1 MRRNQKKK
9 KEKITKENKQ
19 TNSEIECTQVR
30 GGFLGLG
37 AGEYVQ
43 KPHKKNWGA
52 KIEPA
57 GCRQKLYFSG
67 LWDNH
72 FFFVLFWFSGGKYMF
87 VYIRLFS
94 FYFFLF
100 CFILVESKIFNLFLK
115 IFSLVVAFFWCW
127 LFFFFLFPPSLF
139 ELHIHFSI
147 LTPSVQELV
156 KDQKRKSKKKH
167 HRNQTNKIRGMKAGA
182 NAPVPRTFFL
192 VYSYCC
198 FCCFCCFGVRHLH
211 VARKYTS
218 LFVSNLL

>member
-67 LWDNH
+67 LCALE
-72 FFFVLFWFSGGKYMF
+72 VGQ
-87 VYIRLFS
+87 
-94 FYFFLF
+94 
-100 CFILVESKIFNLFLK
+100 LK
-115 IFSLVVAFFWCW
+115 REIVRD
-127 LFFFFLFPPSLF
+127 
-139 ELHIHFSI
+139 SI
-147 LTPSVQELV
+147 
-156 KDQKRKSKKKH
+156 
-167 HRNQTNKIRGMKAGA
+167 
-182 NAPVPRTFFL
+182 NAT
-192 VYSYCC
+192 
-198 FCCFCCFGVRHLH
+198 
-211 VARKYTS
+211 
-218 LFVSNLL
+218 

>member
-67 LWDNH
+67 LWEYKITR
-72 FFFVLFWFSGGKYMF
+72 VIISM
-87 VYIRLFS
+87 VYINLNIILYSNIYRFFKDMLRWRVTCGFS
-94 FYFFLF
+94 TNTTKSTLPHGLLVCRSAIHSSFFL
-100 CFILVESKIFNLFLK
+100 LPP
-115 IFSLVVAFFWCW
+115 
-127 LFFFFLFPPSLF
+127 FFLSFLPHLISLSF
-139 ELHIHFSI
+139 
-147 LTPSVQELV
+147 
-156 KDQKRKSKKKH
+156 
-167 HRNQTNKIRGMKAGA
+167 
-182 NAPVPRTFFL
+182 
-192 VYSYCC
+192 
-198 FCCFCCFGVRHLH
+198 FCCF
-211 VARKYTS
+211 
-218 LFVSNLL
+218 LFDFFVFDF

>member
-67 LWDNH
+67 LCRN
-72 FFFVLFWFSGGKYMF
+72 
-87 VYIRLFS
+87 
-94 FYFFLF
+94 
-100 CFILVESKIFNLFLK
+100 
-115 IFSLVVAFFWCW
+115 
-127 LFFFFLFPPSLF
+127 
-139 ELHIHFSI
+139 
-147 LTPSVQELV
+147 
-156 KDQKRKSKKKH
+156 KKKNPYLNNNLKNNGN
-167 HRNQTNKIRGMKAGA
+167 RIQRKVVDSIKT
-182 NAPVPRTFFL
+182 VVFF
-192 VYSYCC
+192 
-198 FCCFCCFGVRHLH
+198 
-211 VARKYTS
+211 
-218 LFVSNLL
+218 

>member
-67 LWDNH
+67 L
-72 FFFVLFWFSGGKYMF
+72 
-87 VYIRLFS
+87 
-94 FYFFLF
+94 
-100 CFILVESKIFNLFLK
+100 CNLA
-115 IFSLVVAFFWCW
+115 ICSFFWG
-127 LFFFFLFPPSLF
+127 
-139 ELHIHFSI
+139 
-147 LTPSVQELV
+147 SVVVWVLMGGEGGE
-156 KDQKRKSKKKH
+156 KDVDCP
-167 HRNQTNKIRGMKAGA
+167 IGW
-182 NAPVPRTFFL
+182 
-192 VYSYCC
+192 
-198 FCCFCCFGVRHLH
+198 
-211 VARKYTS
+211 
-218 LFVSNLL
+218 

>member
-67 LWDNH
+67 LCASVWQSLGDKKKQKNKTKKRIGS
-72 FFFVLFWFSGGKYMF
+72 FV
-87 VYIRLFS
+87 
-94 FYFFLF
+94 
-100 CFILVESKIFNLFLK
+100 
-115 IFSLVVAFFWCW
+115 
-127 LFFFFLFPPSLF
+127 
-139 ELHIHFSI
+139 
-147 LTPSVQELV
+147 
-156 KDQKRKSKKKH
+156 SKKIML
-167 HRNQTNKIRGMKAGA
+167 R
-182 NAPVPRTFFL
+182 
-192 VYSYCC
+192 
-198 FCCFCCFGVRHLH
+198 
-211 VARKYTS
+211 AR
-218 LFVSNLL
+218 

>member
-67 LWDNH
+67 L
-72 FFFVLFWFSGGKYMF
+72 
-87 VYIRLFS
+87 
-94 FYFFLF
+94 
-100 CFILVESKIFNLFLK
+100 CVEKGWYSEKIFFKALSGLFHL
-115 IFSLVVAFFWCW
+115 L
-127 LFFFFLFPPSLF
+127 L
-139 ELHIHFSI
+139 
-147 LTPSVQELV
+147 
-156 KDQKRKSKKKH
+156 
-167 HRNQTNKIRGMKAGA
+167 IRG
-182 NAPVPRTFFL
+182 REFL
-192 VYSYCC
+192 R
-198 FCCFCCFGVRHLH
+198 GRGLQQ
-211 VARKYTS
+211 RRGK
-218 LFVSNLL
+218 

>member
-67 LWDNH
+67 LCPAIPLLLLLEKKIVSIYLD
-72 FFFVLFWFSGGKYMF
+72 L
-87 VYIRLFS
+87 I
-94 FYFFLF
+94 FY
-100 CFILVESKIFNLFLK
+100 LVEN
-115 IFSLVVAFFWCW
+115 
-127 LFFFFLFPPSLF
+127 
-139 ELHIHFSI
+139 
-147 LTPSVQELV
+147 VQN
-156 KDQKRKSKKKH
+156 KGRQPKNKTKKK
-167 HRNQTNKIRGMKAGA
+167 
-182 NAPVPRTFFL
+182 
-192 VYSYCC
+192 C
-198 FCCFCCFGVRHLH
+198 
-211 VARKYTS
+211 
-218 LFVSNLL
+218 LLKEIIF

>member
-67 LWDNH
+67 LCSM
-72 FFFVLFWFSGGKYMF
+72 FGALFGEREGG
-87 VYIRLFS
+87 VNDCL
-94 FYFFLF
+94 FLF
-100 CFILVESKIFNLFLK
+100 CF
-115 IFSLVVAFFWCW
+115 C
-127 LFFFFLFPPSLF
+127 
-139 ELHIHFSI
+139 
-147 LTPSVQELV
+147 
-156 KDQKRKSKKKH
+156 
-167 HRNQTNKIRGMKAGA
+167 
-182 NAPVPRTFFL
+182 
-192 VYSYCC
+192 
-198 FCCFCCFGVRHLH
+198 
-211 VARKYTS
+211 
-218 LFVSNLL
+218 FVSTPL

>member
-67 LWDNH
+67 LCIIASTDFILIWQFGLGGNE
-72 FFFVLFWFSGGKYMF
+72 VESVGSGGNE
-87 VYIRLFS
+87 VS
-94 FYFFLF
+94 S
-100 CFILVESKIFNLFLK
+100 V
-115 IFSLVVAFFWCW
+115 CW
-127 LFFFFLFPPSLF
+127 L
-139 ELHIHFSI
+139 ELG
-147 LTPSVQELV
+147 
-156 KDQKRKSKKKH
+156 R
-167 HRNQTNKIRGMKAGA
+167 
-182 NAPVPRTFFL
+182 
-192 VYSYCC
+192 
-198 FCCFCCFGVRHLH
+198 
-211 VARKYTS
+211 
-218 LFVSNLL
+218 

>member
-67 LWDNH
+67 LCNQVLINKTDLICFDFKKNKIEKFCSRQIDDKFRQSTGKVPINH
-72 FFFVLFWFSGGKYMF
+72 SQFLAFCFC
-87 VYIRLFS
+87 
-94 FYFFLF
+94 FLF
-100 CFILVESKIFNLFLK
+100 
-115 IFSLVVAFFWCW
+115 
-127 LFFFFLFPPSLF
+127 
-139 ELHIHFSI
+139 
-147 LTPSVQELV
+147 
-156 KDQKRKSKKKH
+156 
-167 HRNQTNKIRGMKAGA
+167 
-182 NAPVPRTFFL
+182 
-192 VYSYCC
+192 
-198 FCCFCCFGVRHLH
+198 FGV
-211 VARKYTS
+211 
-218 LFVSNLL
+218 LLLNDLL

>member
-67 LWDNH
+67 LCFKFNSKMFGWKVGHSYSVKIGGWKHKNG
-72 FFFVLFWFSGGKYMF
+72 VL
-87 VYIRLFS
+87 
-94 FYFFLF
+94 
-100 CFILVESKIFNLFLK
+100 
-115 IFSLVVAFFWCW
+115 
-127 LFFFFLFPPSLF
+127 
-139 ELHIHFSI
+139 
-147 LTPSVQELV
+147 
-156 KDQKRKSKKKH
+156 KK
-167 HRNQTNKIRGMKAGA
+167 
-182 NAPVPRTFFL
+182 
-192 VYSYCC
+192 
-198 FCCFCCFGVRHLH
+198 
-211 VARKYTS
+211 
-218 LFVSNLL
+218 

>member
-67 LWDNH
+67 LCKE
-72 FFFVLFWFSGGKYMF
+72 VKKGERIKGIKVEGKK
-87 VYIRLFS
+87 
-94 FYFFLF
+94 
-100 CFILVESKIFNLFLK
+100 EKGK
-115 IFSLVVAFFWCW
+115 G
-127 LFFFFLFPPSLF
+127 
-139 ELHIHFSI
+139 
-147 LTPSVQELV
+147 
-156 KDQKRKSKKKH
+156 SKKSDVGCLGS
-167 HRNQTNKIRGMKAGA
+167 RRRMK
-182 NAPVPRTFFL
+182 
-192 VYSYCC
+192 
-198 FCCFCCFGVRHLH
+198 
-211 VARKYTS
+211 KK
-218 LFVSNLL
+218 

>member
-67 LWDNH
+67 LCYRRGVIGVFD
-72 FFFVLFWFSGGKYMF
+72 
-87 VYIRLFS
+87 
-94 FYFFLF
+94 
-100 CFILVESKIFNLFLK
+100 
-115 IFSLVVAFFWCW
+115 
-127 LFFFFLFPPSLF
+127 FFFFAWVGKEFR
-139 ELHIHFSI
+139 E
-147 LTPSVQELV
+147 E
-156 KDQKRKSKKKH
+156 KK
-167 HRNQTNKIRGMKAGA
+167 
-182 NAPVPRTFFL
+182 
-192 VYSYCC
+192 C
-198 FCCFCCFGVRHLH
+198 FYL
-211 VARKYTS
+211 
-218 LFVSNLL
+218 

>member
-67 LWDNH
+67 LCAE
-72 FFFVLFWFSGGKYMF
+72 FPGGKKENNSC
-87 VYIRLFS
+87 S
-94 FYFFLF
+94 FYRFCFDSFTPESFFLRT
-100 CFILVESKIFNLFLK
+100 
-115 IFSLVVAFFWCW
+115 FSLLSWGCYNLNDW
-127 LFFFFLFPPSLF
+127 FFFFIFSF
-139 ELHIHFSI
+139 SHFLKKEDRSQAFCFLREI
-147 LTPSVQELV
+147 VEKWLALV
-156 KDQKRKSKKKH
+156 
-167 HRNQTNKIRGMKAGA
+167 
-182 NAPVPRTFFL
+182 APVHFFGIVCPFFL
-192 VYSYCC
+192 KHKPIKC
-198 FCCFCCFGVRHLH
+198 
-211 VARKYTS
+211 RKCPI
-218 LFVSNLL
+218 LPF